1 LSIHRPIQYTRRLK
15 TDTFLSQKQHHEH
28 FAVDMIQGGA
38 GTSTNMNA
46 NEVIANLGNLILS
59 RGTYGSHQQAGSVT
73 SGGNYEHETHAD
85 ASIGGYEHINPN
97 DHVNLCQVRICKFP
111 MAGSHLRELASFLLP
126 LIARFPNPD
135 TLFAQTRLTL
145 FGHKTSPR
153 TARTPRR

>member
-1 LSIHRPIQYTRRLK
+1 
-15 TDTFLSQKQHHEH
+15 
-28 FAVDMIQGGA
+28 MIQGGA

-46 NEVIANLGNLILS
+46 NEVIVNLGNLILS